1 MTQLLAV
8 LALGVVVVAVLAPVL
23 RQRAGAARPA
33 DPGAPTPDPL
43 ASDLD
48 EIELDRQMGKLSE
61 DDYRVLRR
69 GIERARAQVE
79 HSSTP
84 PGDAPAMAAPHMG
97 TSESTGPDAAALR
110 RVSQSGPR
118 AGSGGPDF
126 PSGSVRPSSRA
137 ASPVP
142 TALDDLAE
150 QLVRQYREK
159 HSTCPSCG
167 DRPEP
172 DSRYCSSCGRVLQP
186 CPGCGHTVEQLGA
199 RFCPRCGAALAN

>member
-1 MTQLLAV
+1 MTQLLVV

-23 RQRAGAARPA
+23 RQRTGAARPA

-69 GIERARAQVE
+69 GIERARAHVKP
-79 HSSTP
+79 SSGQ
-84 PGDAPAMAAPHMG
+84 PGDVPATAAPHL
-97 TSESTGPDAAALR
+97 ESPESAGPDPAALR
-110 RVSQSGPR
+110 RVSQSGTT
-118 AGSGGPDF
+118 AGSGGQDLP
-126 PSGSVRPSSRA
+126 PESVQPSSGA

-150 QLVRQYREK
+150 RLVRQFREK

-172 DSRYCSSCGRVLQP
+172 DSRYCSNCGRVLQP

-199 RFCPRCGAALAN
+199 RFCPRCGTALAD